1 MAQTFGRPKSC
12 ININLN
18 KIQDTINEFQNYL
31 GDEKDIYFEKKKEK
45 IKCLIKDL
53 KKLVN
58 ESDDKQTQTEVQ
70 STQVDSQNQ
79 TEFDSETLLEFLYQF
94 NDEDKVYIIS
104 KCWSSIDDE
113 QNKLVIVYDLINKME
128 NEMQCDLYTLLG
140 NSFNKILYKYTQEQH
155 MNFNHMT
162 IQDLSRVTKGEIYN
176 SFDERLISFFDAAT
190 NKSSNHKNQ
199 KAHDNLNEKSNIAES
214 ILKARNS
221 KCVTKSGMSENII
234 CHFASNNKK

>member
-1 MAQTFGRPKSC
+1 MSIDCIAYTAQQLNDIGVYIGFPFRYFLLVMAQTFGRPKSC

-31 GDEKDIYFEKKKEK
+31 SDEKDIYFEKKKEK

-94 NDEDKVYIIS
+94 NEEDKVYIIS
-104 KCWSSIDDE
+104 KGWSSIDD
-113 QNKLVIVYDLINKME
+113 QNKLVIVYDLINK
-128 NEMQCDLYTLLG
+128 
-140 NSFNKILYKYTQEQH
+140 I
-155 MNFNHMT
+155 
-162 IQDLSRVTKGEIYN
+162 
-176 SFDERLISFFDAAT
+176 
-190 NKSSNHKNQ
+190 
-199 KAHDNLNEKSNIAES
+199 
-214 ILKARNS
+214 
-221 KCVTKSGMSENII
+221 
-234 CHFASNNKK
+234 

>member
-113 QNKLVIVYDLINKME
+113 QNKLVIVYDLINKMG

-176 SFDERLISFFDAAT
+176 SFDERLKSFFDAAT

-199 KAHDNLNEKSNIAES
+199 KAHDNLKRAI
-214 ILKARNS
+214 
-221 KCVTKSGMSENII
+221 
-234 CHFASNNKK
+234 